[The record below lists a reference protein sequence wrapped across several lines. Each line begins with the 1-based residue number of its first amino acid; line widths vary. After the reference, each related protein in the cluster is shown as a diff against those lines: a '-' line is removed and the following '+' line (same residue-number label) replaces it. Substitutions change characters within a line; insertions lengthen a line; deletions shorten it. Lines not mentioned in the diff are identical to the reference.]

1 MSAYTDAQANNDI
14 TRNVKQYRDLDL
26 FFSKKSNKDVNKVTD
41 VEAVK
46 RSVRNLILLNSYEKP
61 FHPEIAGDVRGL
73 LFELMTPLT
82 SAVIARKIQDVIE
95 NFEPRARLTGVNV
108 VPDFD
113 RNAYDVTVYFYVVKN
128 HLNVDGQNLEKT
140 KVLAVQSGSQNQI
153 FRALEAIGFRP

>member
-61 FHPEIAGDVRGL
+61 FHPEIAGDVRAL
-73 LFELMTPLT
+73 LFENMTPLT

-113 RNAYDVTVYFYVVKN
+113 RNAYDVTVYFYVVN
-128 HLNVDGQNLEKT
+128 APTELVEVTQLLER
-140 KVLAVQSGSQNQI
+140 L
-153 FRALEAIGFRP
+153 R

>member
-1 MSAYTDAQANNDI
+1 MSAYKDAQANNDI
-14 TRNVKQYRDLDL
+14 SRNVKQYRDLDL

-41 VEAVK
+41 IESVK

-95 NFEPRARLTGVNV
+95 NFEPRARLTGVQA
-108 VPDFD
+108 VPNFD
-113 RNAYDVTVYFYVVKN
+113 RNAYEVTIYFYVVN
-128 HLNVDGQNLEKT
+128 APTEL
-140 KVLAVQSGSQNQI
+140 VLSLI
-153 FRALEAIGFRP
+153 HI

>member
-41 VEAVK
+41 IEAVK
-46 RSVRNLILLNSYEKP
+46 RSVRNLVLLNSYEKP

-95 NFEPRARLTGVNV
+95 NFEPRARLTGVQAI
-108 VPDFD
+108 PDFD
-113 RNAYDVTVYFYVVKN
+113 RNLYEVTVYFYVVN
-128 HLNVDGQNLEKT
+128 APTELVEVTQLLER
-140 KVLAVQSGSQNQI
+140 L
-153 FRALEAIGFRP
+153 R

>member
-1 MSAYTDAQANNDI
+1 MSAYKDAQANNDI
-14 TRNVKQYRDLDL
+14 SRNVKQYRDLDL

-95 NFEPRARLTGVNV
+95 NFEPRARLTGVQAI
-108 VPDFD
+108 PDFD
-113 RNAYDVTVYFYVVKN
+113 RNLYEVTVYFYVVN
-128 HLNVDGQNLEKT
+128 APTELVEVTQLLER
-140 KVLAVQSGSQNQI
+140 L
-153 FRALEAIGFRP
+153 R